1 MLQQKEKPRVK
12 LERTRSNGSGLMGGI
27 NTTKGDVLLQEPE
40 WDEQEEDEE
49 DAITDTCQRLE
60 LTPEA
65 RNLLFSHTKLCA
77 IYHEDSPVGIPQA
90 NNIAEKRSSS
100 DEEQESN
107 TNAPTAPNPNGFNIA
122 QPPSAKKTSSAR
134 SETSSESEN
143 DNVSCHIEVANV
155 DIWVFPLGTAILMFH
170 INWLH
175 NGQKMTIDEL
185 RTWLFLSKFTY
196 KVPGVFSG
204 WNLHNEA

>member
-1 MLQQKEKPRVK
+1 MK
-12 LERTRSNGSGLMGGI
+12 LERTRSHGSGMTGGI
-27 NTTKGDVLLQEPE
+27 NAGKGDVLLQDHPE
-40 WDEQEEDEE
+40 WDEQEIDED

-65 RNLLFSHTKLCA
+65 RNLLFSHTKLGA
-77 IYHEDSPVGIPQA
+77 IYHEDTVGVTHA
-90 NNIAEKRSSS
+90 NNTNAETGKKSPDKKSSD
-100 DEEQESN
+100 DEEQDANSQ
-107 TNAPTAPNPNGFNIA
+107 ARTAPNPNGFNIA
-122 QPPSAKKTSSAR
+122 PPPSAKKATSTR
-134 SETSSESEN
+134 SDSPEPD
-143 DNVSCHIEVANV
+143 DNVSCHIDVTNV

-175 NGQKMTIDEL
+175 NGQKMTLDEL

-204 WNLHNEA
+204 WNLHNDA

>member
-1 MLQQKEKPRVK
+1 VK
-12 LERTRSNGSGLMGGI
+12 LERTRSHGSVLVGGI
-27 NTTKGDVLLQEPE
+27 NTTKGDVLQLDPE
-40 WDEQEEDEE
+40 WEEHENNED

-65 RNLLFSHTKLCA
+65 RNLLFSNTKLCA
-77 IYHEDSPVGIPQA
+77 IHHEDGSSPTGAPA
-90 NNIAEKRSSS
+90 ASNTNTEPNKPSE
-100 DEEQESN
+100 DEQDSN
-107 TNAPTAPNPNGFNIA
+107 TNANTAPNPNGFNIA
-122 QPPSAKKTSSAR
+122 PPPSVKRTSSVQ
-134 SETSSESEN
+134 SDTTN
-143 DNVSCHIEVANV
+143 HDNEVSCHIEVTNV

-175 NGQKMTIDEL
+175 NGQKMTLDEL

>member
-1 MLQQKEKPRVK
+1 MLQQKDKPRVK
-12 LERTRSNGSGLMGGI
+12 LERARSHGSGLVGGI

-40 WDEQEEDEE
+40 WDEQEDDVD

-65 RNLLFSHTKLCA
+65 RNLLFSQTKLCA
-77 IYHEDSPVGIPQA
+77 IYHEDSPVGVPQT
-90 NNIAEKRSSS
+90 NNTNTDSKKSS
-100 DEEQESN
+100 DDEQEAN
-107 TNAPTAPNPNGFNIA
+107 TNARTAPNPNGFNIA
-122 QPPSAKKTSSAR
+122 QPPSVKKAPSMR
-134 SETSSESEN
+134 SDTTESD
-143 DNVSCHIEVANV
+143 DNVSCHIEVTNV

-175 NGQKMTIDEL
+175 NGQKMTVDEL